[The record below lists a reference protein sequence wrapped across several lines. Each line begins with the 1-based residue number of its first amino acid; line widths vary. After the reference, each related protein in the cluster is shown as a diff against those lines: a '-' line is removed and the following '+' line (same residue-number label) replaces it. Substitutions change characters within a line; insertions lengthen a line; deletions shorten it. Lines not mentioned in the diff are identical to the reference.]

1 VGAAFS
7 CLIAAWTTWLAS
19 NQAQPFGDLLDQV
32 MDAIRP
38 T

>member
-19 NQAQPFGDLLDQV
+19 NQAQPFGDLLDQA